1 MSLIRQPEPLRAQH
15 EVDSFSCGEEVL
27 DEWLQRRALKNEA
40 LGASRTFVACVE
52 QRVVGY
58 YALAAGSLTHAMV
71 SSKVRRNMPEPI
83 PTVVL
88 ARLAIDKDWQGQGL
102 GYSLLQDALLRCHAA
117 AGYIGARVLLVH
129 ALTDDAKRFYEHFG
143 FRASPIDERM
153 LMLLLN
159 EITEI

>member
-1 MSLIRQPEPLRAQH
+1 MGEMSLIRQPEPLRVQH

-58 YALAAGSLTHAMV
+58 YALAAGSVTHSMV

-88 ARLAIDKDWQGQGL
+88 GSVD
-102 GYSLLQDALLRCHAA
+102 
-117 AGYIGARVLLVH
+117 V
-129 ALTDDAKRFYEHFG
+129 
-143 FRASPIDERM
+143 SPQP
-153 LMLLLN
+153 
-159 EITEI
+159 